1 MSDLILR
8 SYSKEH
14 FTPVFTV
21 FSCVIA
27 ILCFTYFSLCE
38 RFFYNCQL
46 EQQLVESMRVT
57 LREMNTTNCRTTLY
71 DVHRTMM
78 AAIEEET
85 SNEHKIEPMAISAI
99 EEQA

>member
-1 MSDLILR
+1 
-8 SYSKEH
+8 
-14 FTPVFTV
+14 
-21 FSCVIA
+21 
-27 ILCFTYFSLCE
+27 
-38 RFFYNCQL
+38 
-46 EQQLVESMRVT
+46 MRVT